1 MNDSELGITRENL
14 LLIVPPAL
22 KQDPAMMARAAADAE
37 AMAARLAE
45 IDRVRIISN
54 IDGLDEAVL
63 DILARDF
70 KVDWWDP
77 EYSIEEKRR
86 TLKGS
91 WRVHK
96 ILGTKAAVETA
107 IRAIYPLTTVEE
119 WFEYGGEPYHFRL
132 NIDITSDSGDRAR
145 QRRVLE
151 RLNYYKSLRSHNDG
165 VRYFLYPAKSW
176 AVAGG
181 GYVGSREVER
191 AAIPVPPL
199 KRPGGEVI
207 TIAGGGFI
215 GSRSES
221 HAAIQVPPLKRPGG
235 EVVILAGGKFVGS
248 WSKDHATVQ
257 VPPLRRAGGETTVNA
272 GGGFTGSYSKDHAT
286 IRVPPLPRVG
296 GSAAVS
302 PGGALRGMYRK
313 INTAVAVPE
322 LERPK
327 GTGNRAA
334 ATGLVGSVEWVTVKV
349 NAGKI
354 RVPTGRAA
362 TGGAAGMLHS
372 YQRIRVSVGSPAMT
386 ISGR

>member
-1 MNDSELGITRENL
+1 MNDSELGITSENL

-22 KQDPAMMARAAADAE
+22 THDPAMMARAAAEAE
-37 AMAARLAE
+37 AMEARLAE
-45 IDRVRIISN
+45 IDKVRVISN
-54 IDGLDEAVL
+54 IDGLNETVL

-132 NIDITSDSGDRAR
+132 NIDITSDSGDRVR

-151 RLNYYKSLRSHNDG
+151 RLNFYKSLRSHNDG
-165 VRYFLYPAKSW
+165 VRYFLVPEKSW

-181 GYVGSREVER
+181 LFAGSREIDR
-191 AAIPVPPL
+191 AKITVPPL

-207 TIAGGGFI
+207 TIAGGAFI
-215 GSRSES
+215 GSRNEDRV
-221 HAAIQVPPLKRPGG
+221 AINPPPLQKPGG
-235 EVVILAGGKFVGS
+235 KTIVSAVGLFTGS
-248 WSKDHATVQ
+248 WSKDSAAIQ
-257 VPPLRRAGGETTVNA
+257 VPPLRRAGGKTTVNA
-272 GGGFTGSYSKDHAT
+272 GGAFTGSYSRDHT
-286 IRVPPLPRVG
+286 EIRVPPLQRAG

-313 INTAVAVPE
+313 INTAVDVPE
-322 LERPK
+322 IARPMAAA
-327 GTGNRAA
+327 NRAA
-334 ATGLVGSVEWVTVKV
+334 ATSFIGSVERVTVKV
-349 NAGKI
+349 NTGKI

-362 TGGAAGMLHS
+362 TGGTAGMFHS
-372 YQRIRVSVGSPAMT
+372 YQRIRVSIGSPATT